1 MLQQRPSGESRLLEG
16 VFRLVRAHGIVFMH
30 AILIH
35 EQEETIP
42 MKVLMINGSPHAK
55 GCISTAFAIIA
66 EELATLGVESEQVMV
81 GNKDIRGCIACGRC
95 RELGKCVFD
104 DDLVNQTVP
113 KLAEA
118 DGVIVGSPVY
128 YGNPN
133 GTVLSFMQ
141 RLFYSSSVDLRM
153 KVGASVVSCRRGG
166 NSATFEAL
174 NQFFG
179 ISGMPIAPSTYWNDV
194 HGFTGDDVYADEEG
208 VQTIRNLARNMAFLI
223 RAIAAAKEA
232 GGLPAVE
239 RGAFTSFPDGK

>member
-1 MLQQRPSGESRLLEG
+1 
-16 VFRLVRAHGIVFMH
+16 
-30 AILIH
+30 
-35 EQEETIP
+35 
-42 MKVLMINGSPHAK
+42 MKALMINGSPVPK
-55 GCISTAFAIIA
+55 GCIATAFAIIA
-66 EELATLGVESEQVMV
+66 EELEAAGVECEIVQV

-104 DDLVNQTVP
+104 NDIVNECAP

-118 DGVIVGSPVY
+118 DGVIIGSPVY

-141 RLFYSSSVDLRM
+141 RLFYSSATDLRM

-179 ISGMPIAPSTYWNDV
+179 ISGMPTVPSTYWNDV

-208 VQTIRNLARNMAFLI
+208 VQTMRNLARNMVFMM
-223 RAIAAAKEA
+223 RAIADGREA
-232 GGLPAVE
+232 YGIPE
-239 RGAFTSFPDGK
+239 RNKVTFTNFIR